1 MAKARRVGAILPSMQ
16 THGSTLCPCPSFR
29 LRELASMYFTMV
41 AVFLVI
47 LVVALQGL
55 APRGTYF
62 PYKVPLDPQG
72 LLELSWNV
80 SYPEQAVYFQILIR
94 KLKFGLLFGMSDR
107 GEFENADLAV
117 LWTDGHS
124 SYFGDAWS
132 DAQGQL
138 HMDSQQDYQLLG
150 AQKAPEGLYLLFRR
164 AFSTCDPKDYFIEDG
179 TVHLIY
185 GILESPVHSLH
196 TINISTMD
204 RGLQRVQLLKPSIT
218 IPDLPSDVKTMEITN
233 PSIVIPSQETTY
245 WCYITELPDSFTK
258 HHIIMYEP
266 VITKGNEALV
276 HHMEIFQCTAE
287 FDSIPHYNGLCDSKM
302 KPERLNY
309 CRHVL
314 AAWAMGAQAFYYP
327 EEAGLAFGGPGS
339 SRYLRLEVHYHNP
352 LIFKGR
358 RDSSGIRL
366 YYTESLRPYDA
377 GIMELGLVYT
387 PVMAVPPGETSFI
400 LTGYCTDKCTQ
411 RALPADGIRIFASQL
426 HTHLAGRKVVTVLS
440 RDGRE
445 QQVVNADGH
454 YSPHF
459 QEIRMLK
466 EVVSVFPVS
475 GSISTRLLHHC
486 CPQCPAQS
494 PCPPPASPG
503 LSSGSCSQGDELI
516 TSCTYNTE
524 DRSKVTVGGFG
535 IMEEMCVNY
544 VHYYPQT
551 QLELCKSA
559 VDPGYLHRYF
569 NLVNR
574 FNDEEVCTCPQ
585 VSVPQ
590 QFSSIPWNTFNRD
603 VLKSLYSFAPISMHC
618 NKSSAVR
625 FPGEWEK
632 QPLPSITKTLQEP
645 HPHCPPTP
653 GPHPAAPVPVPLNLG
668 DIRWG

>member
-1 MAKARRVGAILPSMQ
+1 MQLKSVTYPACPGGPAHKWARPGAGCCPGRMQ
-16 THGSTLCPCPSFR
+16 NSSSKPCSCPSLK
-29 LRELASMYFTMV
+29 LREVASMYFTLV
-41 AVFLVI
+41 AAFLVI
-47 LVVALQGL
+47 LVVALQGS
-55 APRGTYF
+55 APRGSDF

-80 SYPEQAVYFQILIR
+80 SYPEQAVHFQLLIR
-94 KLKFGLLFGMSDR
+94 ELQFGLLFGMSDR

-117 LWTDGHS
+117 LWSDGHN

-132 DAQGQL
+132 DAKGQL

-150 AQKAPEGLYLLFRR
+150 ARRAPEGLYLLFRR
-164 AFSTCDPKDYFIEDG
+164 AFSTCDPKDYLIEDG

-185 GILESPVHSLH
+185 GILEKPVHSLQA
-196 TINISTMD
+196 INVSALHG
-204 RGLQRVQLLKPSIT
+204 GLQRVQLLKPNISI
-218 IPDLPSDVKTMEITN
+218 PELPRDMKTMEITA
-233 PSIVIPSQETTY
+233 PDVVIPSQETTY
-245 WCYITELPDSFTK
+245 WCYMAELPEGFPK

-266 VITKGNEALV
+266 VVTAGNEALV
-276 HHMEIFQCTAE
+276 HHMEVFQCAAE
-287 FDSIPHYNGLCDSKM
+287 FDSFPHYSGPCDSKM
-302 KPERLNY
+302 KPDRLNY

-339 SRYLRLEVHYHNP
+339 SRYLRLEIHYHNP
-352 LIFKGR
+352 LVFKGR

-366 YYTESLRPYDA
+366 YYTATLRPYDA

-387 PVMAVPPGETSFI
+387 PVMAIPPGEDSFI

-411 RALPADGIRIFASQL
+411 LALPAAGIRIFASQL

-445 QQVVNADGH
+445 QRVVNADGH

-466 EVVSVFPVS
+466 EVVAVFP
-475 GSISTRLLHHC
+475 
-486 CPQCPAQS
+486 
-494 PCPPPASPG
+494 
-503 LSSGSCSQGDELI
+503 GDELI
-516 TSCTYNTE
+516 TTCTYNTE
-524 DRSKVTVGGFG
+524 DRSRATVGGFG
-535 IMEEMCVNY
+535 ILEEMCVNY

-574 FNDEEVCTCPQ
+574 FNDEEICMCPQ

-590 QFSSIPWNTFNRD
+590 QFYSIPWNTFNRD
-603 VLKSLYSFAPISMHC
+603 VLKSLYGFAPISVHC

-632 QPLPSITKTLQEP
+632 QPLPSITERLRERVP
-645 HPHCPPTP
+645 RCPPAP
-653 GPHPAAPVPVPLNLG
+653 EPQPAAPIPLELG
-668 DIRWG
+668 RLRRD

>member
-1 MAKARRVGAILPSMQ
+1 
-16 THGSTLCPCPSFR
+16 PSFK
-29 LRELASMYFTMV
+29 LREVASMYFTMI

-47 LVVALQGL
+47 LVVALQGS
-55 APRGTYF
+55 APRGSDF

-80 SYPEQAVYFQILIR
+80 SYPEQAVHFQLLI
-94 KLKFGLLFGMSDR
+94 KDLQFGLLFGMSDR

-117 LWTDGHS
+117 LWSDGHN

-132 DAQGQL
+132 DAKGQL

-150 AQKAPEGLYLLFRR
+150 AQRAPEGLYLLFRR
-164 AFSTCDPKDYFIEDG
+164 AFSTCDPKDYLIEDG

-185 GILESPVHSLH
+185 GILEKPVPSLQA
-196 TINISTMD
+196 INISAIH
-204 RGLQRVQLLKPSIT
+204 RGLQRVQLLKPNIT
-218 IPDLPSDVKTMEITN
+218 VPELPSDMKTMEITA
-233 PSIVIPSQETTY
+233 PDIVIPSQETTY
-245 WCYITELPDSFTK
+245 WCYMAELPDGFPK
-258 HHIIMYEP
+258 HHIVMYEP
-266 VITKGNEALV
+266 VITAGNEALV
-276 HHMEIFQCTAE
+276 HHMEVFQCAAE
-287 FDSIPHYNGLCDSKM
+287 FHSLPHYNGPCDSKM
-302 KPERLNY
+302 KPAHLNY

-339 SRYLRLEVHYHNP
+339 SRYLRLEIHYHNP
-352 LIFKGR
+352 LVFEGR

-366 YYTESLRPYDA
+366 YYTATLRRHDA

-387 PVMAVPPGETSFI
+387 PVMAIPPDEEAFV

-411 RALPADGIRIFASQL
+411 LALPAAGIRIFASQL

-445 QQVVNADGH
+445 RQVVNADGH

-459 QEIRMLK
+459 QVRGRPALPAPAASRF
-466 EVVSVFPVS
+466 VSV
-475 GSISTRLLHHC
+475 L
-486 CPQCPAQS
+486 Q
-494 PCPPPASPG
+494 
-503 LSSGSCSQGDELI
+503 
-516 TSCTYNTE
+516 
-524 DRSKVTVGGFG
+524 GGFG

-574 FNDEEVCTCPQ
+574 FNDEEVCMCPQ

-603 VLKSLYSFAPISMHC
+603 VLKSLYGFAPISVHC
-618 NKSSAVR
+618 NESSAVR

-632 QPLPSITKTLQEP
+632 QPLPTITQRLRETVP
-645 HPHCPPTP
+645 RCSPPP
-653 GPHPAAPVPVPLNLG
+653 GPRPAAPGPLN
-668 DIRWG
+668 

>member
-16 THGSTLCPCPSFR
+16 THGSTPCPCPSFR

-55 APRGTYF
+55 VPRGTYF

-117 LWTDGHS
+117 LWNDGHS

-132 DAQGQL
+132 DAHGQL
-138 HMDSQQDYQLLG
+138 HMDSQQDYQLLR
-150 AQKAPEGLYLLFRR
+150 AQKASEGLYLLFRR
-164 AFSTCDPKDYFIEDG
+164 AFSTCDPKDYLIEDG

-185 GILESPVHSLH
+185 GILENPVHSLRA
-196 TINISTMD
+196 INISTMY
-204 RGLQRVQLLKPSIT
+204 RGLQRVQLLKPNIT
-218 IPDLPSDVKTMEITN
+218 IPELPDNVKTMEITTPN
-233 PSIVIPSQETTY
+233 IVIPSQETTY
-245 WCYITELPDSFTK
+245 WCYIAELPDSFAK

-266 VITKGNEALV
+266 VITAGNEALV
-276 HHMEIFQCTAE
+276 HHMEIFQCAAE
-287 FDSIPHYNGLCDSKM
+287 FDSIPHYNDLCDSKM

-327 EEAGLAFGGPGS
+327 KEAGLAFGGPGS

-352 LIFKGR
+352 LLFKGR

-366 YYTESLRPYDA
+366 YYTANLRPHDA

-387 PVMAVPPGETSFI
+387 PVMAVPPGETTFI
-400 LTGYCTDKCTQ
+400 LTGYCTDKCTLQ
-411 RALPADGIRIFASQL
+411 ALPEDGIRIFASQL

-466 EVVSVFPVS
+466 ELVAVFP
-475 GSISTRLLHHC
+475 
-486 CPQCPAQS
+486 
-494 PCPPPASPG
+494 
-503 LSSGSCSQGDELI
+503 GDELI
-516 TSCTYNTE
+516 TTCTYNTE
-524 DRSKVTVGGFG
+524 GRSKVTVGGFG

-559 VDPGYLHRYF
+559 VDPGYLHLYF
-569 NLVNR
+569 NTVNR

-585 VSVPQ
+585 VSVPE
-590 QFSSIPWNTFNRD
+590 QFSSIPWNAFNRD
-603 VLKSLYSFAPISMHC
+603 VLKSLYNFAPISVHC

-625 FPGEWEK
+625 FPGVWEK
-632 QPLPSITKTLQEP
+632 QPLPSITKTLREP
-645 HPHCPPTP
+645 QPHCP
-653 GPHPAAPVPVPLNLG
+653 GPRPAVPVPINLG
-668 DIRWG
+668 DIRRG

>member
-1 MAKARRVGAILPSMQ
+1 MQLKRITYQACPGGPAHKWARPGAGCHPGRMQ
-16 THGSTLCPCPSFR
+16 NSRSKPCSCPSLK
-29 LRELASMYFTMV
+29 LREVASMYLTMV
-41 AVFLVI
+41 AAFLVI
-47 LVVALQGL
+47 LVVALQGSV
-55 APRGTYF
+55 PQKSDF

-80 SYPEQAVYFQILIR
+80 SYPEQAVHFQLLIR
-94 KLKFGLLFGMSDR
+94 ELRFGLLFGMSDR

-117 LWTDGHS
+117 LWSDGHN

-132 DAQGQL
+132 DAKGQL

-150 AQKAPEGLYLLFRR
+150 ARRAPEGLYLLFRR
-164 AFSTCDPKDYFIEDG
+164 AFSTCDPKDYLIEDG

-185 GILESPVHSLH
+185 GILEKPVPSLQA
-196 TINISTMD
+196 INISALHG
-204 RGLQRVQLLKPSIT
+204 GLQRVQLLKPNISI
-218 IPDLPSDVKTMEITN
+218 PELPSDMKSMEITA
-233 PSIVIPSQETTY
+233 PDVVIPSQETTY
-245 WCYITELPDSFTK
+245 WCYMAELPEGFPK

-266 VITKGNEALV
+266 VVTAGNEALV
-276 HHMEIFQCTAE
+276 HHMEVFQCTAQ
-287 FDSIPHYNGLCDSKM
+287 FDSFPHYNGPCDSKM
-302 KPERLNY
+302 KPDRLNY

-339 SRYLRLEVHYHNP
+339 SRYLRLEIHYHNP
-352 LIFKGR
+352 LVFKGR

-366 YYTESLRPYDA
+366 YYTATLRPYDA

-387 PVMAVPPGETSFI
+387 PVMAIPPGEHSFV

-411 RALPADGIRIFASQL
+411 LALPAAGIRIFASQL

-445 QQVVNADGH
+445 RQVVNADGH

-466 EVVSVFPVS
+466 EVVAVFP
-475 GSISTRLLHHC
+475 
-486 CPQCPAQS
+486 
-494 PCPPPASPG
+494 
-503 LSSGSCSQGDELI
+503 GDELI
-516 TSCTYNTE
+516 TTCTYNTE
-524 DRSKVTVGGFG
+524 DRSRATVGGFG
-535 IMEEMCVNY
+535 ILEEMCVNY

-574 FNDEEVCTCPQ
+574 FNDEEICMCPQ

-590 QFSSIPWNTFNRD
+590 QFYSIPWNTFNRD
-603 VLKSLYSFAPISMHC
+603 VLKSLYAFAPISMHC

-632 QPLPSITKTLQEP
+632 QPLPRITERLREP
-645 HPHCPPTP
+645 IPRCPPAP
-653 GPHPAAPVPVPLNLG
+653 EPQPAAPVPLNLG
-668 DIRWG
+668 QLRRD

>member
-1 MAKARRVGAILPSMQ
+1 MGKPRRVGAVLPSMQ
-16 THGSTLCPCPSFR
+16 TSGSKPCPCPSFK
-29 LRELASMYFTMV
+29 LREVASMYFTMI

-47 LVVALQGL
+47 LVVALQGS
-55 APRGTYF
+55 APHGSDF

-80 SYPEQAVYFQILIR
+80 SYPEQAVHFQLLVR
-94 KLKFGLLFGMSDR
+94 DLQFGVLFGMSDR

-117 LWTDGHS
+117 LWSDGHS
-124 SYFGDAWS
+124 SYFG
-132 DAQGQL
+132 
-138 HMDSQQDYQLLG
+138 
-150 AQKAPEGLYLLFRR
+150 
-164 AFSTCDPKDYFIEDG
+164 DG

-185 GILESPVHSLH
+185 GILEKPVHSLQA
-196 TINISTMD
+196 INISAIH
-204 RGLQRVQLLKPSIT
+204 RGLQRVQLLKPNISI
-218 IPDLPSDVKTMEITN
+218 PELPSDMKTMEITAPN
-233 PSIVIPSQETTY
+233 VVIPSQETTY
-245 WCYITELPDSFTK
+245 WCYMAELPDSFPK

-266 VITKGNEALV
+266 VITEGNEALV
-276 HHMEIFQCTAE
+276 HHMEVFQCAAE
-287 FDSIPHYNGLCDSKM
+287 FDSFPHYNGPCDSKM
-302 KPERLNY
+302 KPDRLNY

-339 SRYLRLEVHYHNP
+339 SRYLRLEIHYHNP
-352 LIFKGR
+352 LVFKGR

-366 YYTESLRPYDA
+366 YYTATLRRHDA

-387 PVMAVPPGETSFI
+387 PVMAIPPGEDAFV

-411 RALPADGIRIFASQL
+411 LALPAAGIHIFASQL

-445 QQVVNADGH
+445 WQVVNADGH

-466 EVVSVFPVS
+466 EVVAVFP
-475 GSISTRLLHHC
+475 
-486 CPQCPAQS
+486 
-494 PCPPPASPG
+494 
-503 LSSGSCSQGDELI
+503 GDELI
-516 TSCTYNTE
+516 TTCTYNTE
-524 DRSKVTVGGFG
+524 DRSRATVGGFG
-535 IMEEMCVNY
+535 ILEEMCVNY

-551 QLELCKSA
+551 ELELCKSA

-585 VSVPQ
+585 ASITQ
-590 QFSSIPWNTFNRD
+590 QFHSVPWNTFNRD
-603 VLKSLYSFAPISMHC
+603 VLKSLYSFAPISVHC

-632 QPLPSITKTLQEP
+632 QPLPTITQRLREP
-645 HPHCPPTP
+645 VPRCPPAP
-653 GPHPAAPVPVPLNLG
+653 GPRPAAPVPLNLG
-668 DIRWG
+668 ELGRD

>member
-16 THGSTLCPCPSFR
+16 TQGSTPCPCPSFR

-47 LVVALQGL
+47 LVVALQGS
-55 APRGTYF
+55 APHGTYF

-94 KLKFGLLFGMSDR
+94 KFKFGLLFGMSDR

-132 DAQGQL
+132 DALGQL

-164 AFSTCDPKDYFIEDG
+164 AFSTCDPKDYLIEDG

-185 GILESPVHSLH
+185 GILESPVRSLH
-196 TINISTMD
+196 AINISTMY
-204 RGLQRVQLLKPSIT
+204 RGLQRVQLLKPNIT
-218 IPDLPSDVKTMEITN
+218 IPGLPSDVKTMEITA

-245 WCYITELPDSFTK
+245 WCYITELPGSFTK

-266 VITKGNEALV
+266 VITAGNEALV

-287 FDSIPHYNGLCDSKM
+287 FDSIPHYNGPCDDKM
-302 KPERLNY
+302 KPQRLNY

-339 SRYLRLEVHYHNP
+339 SRYLRLEIHYHNP

-366 YYTESLRPYDA
+366 YYTASLRPHDA

-387 PVMAVPPGETSFI
+387 PMMAVPPGETAFV

-411 RALPADGIRIFASQL
+411 KALPVNGIRIFASQL
-426 HTHLAGRKVVTVLS
+426 HTHLAGRKVVTVLA

-445 QQVVNADGH
+445 LQVVNADGH

-466 EVVSVFPVS
+466 EVVSVFP
-475 GSISTRLLHHC
+475 
-486 CPQCPAQS
+486 
-494 PCPPPASPG
+494 
-503 LSSGSCSQGDELI
+503 GDELF
-516 TSCTYNTE
+516 TTCTYNTE
-524 DRSKVTVGGFG
+524 DRSNVTVGGFG
-535 IMEEMCVNY
+535 IREEMCVNY

-551 QLELCKSA
+551 QLELCKST

-574 FNDEEVCTCPQ
+574 FNDEEVCMCPQ
-585 VSVPQ
+585 VSIPQ
-590 QFSSIPWNTFNRD
+590 QFSSIPWNIFNRD
-603 VLKSLYSFAPISMHC
+603 VLKSFYSFAPISMHC

-632 QPLPSITKTLQEP
+632 QPLPSITRTLREP
-645 HPHCPPTP
+645 QPHCPSAP
-653 GPHPAAPVPVPLNLG
+653 GPRPAVPVPLNLN
-668 DIRWG
+668 DMRRD

>member
-1 MAKARRVGAILPSMQ
+1 MQ
-16 THGSTLCPCPSFR
+16 TSGSKPCPCPGFK
-29 LRELASMYFTMV
+29 LREVASVYFTMI

-47 LVVALQGL
+47 LVAALQGS

-80 SYPEQAVYFQILIR
+80 SYPEQAVYFQILSR
-94 KLKFGLLFGMSDR
+94 ELKFGLLFGMSDR

-117 LWTDGHS
+117 LWSDGHS

-132 DAQGQL
+132 DAKGHL

-150 AQKAPEGLYLLFRR
+150 AQSAAEGFYILFRR
-164 AFSTCDPKDYFIEDG
+164 AFSTCDPKDYLIEDG

-185 GILESPVHSLH
+185 GILEKPVRSLQA
-196 TINISTMD
+196 INISAIH
-204 RGLQRVQLLKPSIT
+204 RGLQRVQLLKPNIT
-218 IPDLPSDVKTMEITN
+218 IPELPSDMKTMEITA
-233 PSIVIPSQETTY
+233 PGVVIPSQETTY
-245 WCYITELPDSFTK
+245 WCYMAELPDGFPK

-266 VITKGNEALV
+266 VITAGNEALV
-276 HHMEIFQCTAE
+276 HHMEVFQCAAE
-287 FDSIPHYNGLCDSKM
+287 LDSIPRYNGPCDAKM
-302 KPERLNY
+302 KPDQLNY

-339 SRYLRLEVHYHNP
+339 SRYLRLEIHYHNP
-352 LIFKGR
+352 LVFKGR

-366 YYTESLRPYDA
+366 YYTGSLRRYDA

-387 PVMAVPPGETSFI
+387 PVMAVPPGETAFV

-411 RALPADGIRIFASQL
+411 RALPAAGIRIFASQL

-445 QQVVNADGH
+445 RQVVNADGH

-466 EVVSVFPVS
+466 ELVAVFP
-475 GSISTRLLHHC
+475 
-486 CPQCPAQS
+486 
-494 PCPPPASPG
+494 
-503 LSSGSCSQGDELI
+503 GDELI
-516 TSCTYNTE
+516 TACTYNTE
-524 DRSKVTVGGFG
+524 DRSQVTVGGFG

-569 NLVNR
+569 SLVNR

-603 VLKSLYSFAPISMHC
+603 VLKSLYGFAPISMHC

-625 FPGEWEK
+625 FPVRTASPGLK
-632 QPLPSITKTLQEP
+632 
-645 HPHCPPTP
+645 PPRSAP
-653 GPHPAAPVPVPLNLG
+653 RWARDVAAPCGPKAGSWSCPGNPSTSST
-668 DIRWG
+668 

>member
-1 MAKARRVGAILPSMQ
+1 MQ
-16 THGSTLCPCPSFR
+16 TSGSKPCPCPSFK
-29 LRELASMYFTMV
+29 LREVVSMYFTMI
-41 AVFLVI
+41 AVFLVV
-47 LVVALQGL
+47 LVVALQGT
-55 APRGTYF
+55 APQENYF

-80 SYPEQAVYFQILIR
+80 SYPQQVVHFQILV
-94 KLKFGLLFGMSDR
+94 KDPKFGLLFGMSDR

-117 LWTDGHS
+117 LWSDGHN

-132 DAQGQL
+132 DEKGQL

-150 AQKAPEGLYLLFRR
+150 AHRAPEGLYLLFRR
-164 AFSTCDPKDYFIEDG
+164 AFSTCDPKDYLIEDG

-185 GILESPVHSLH
+185 GILEKPVHSLH
-196 TINISTMD
+196 AINTSAIP
-204 RGLQRVQLLKPSIT
+204 RGLQRVQLLKPNIT
-218 IPDLPSDVKTMEITN
+218 VPELPSDMKTMEITA
-233 PSIVIPSQETTY
+233 PDVVIPSQETTY
-245 WCYITELPDSFTK
+245 WCYMAELPESFPK

-266 VITKGNEALV
+266 MITAGNEALV
-276 HHMEIFQCTAE
+276 HHMEVFQCAAE
-287 FDSIPHYNGLCDSKM
+287 FDSFPHYNGPCDSKM
-302 KPERLNY
+302 KPERLNF

-339 SRYLRLEVHYHNP
+339 SRYLRLEIHYHNP
-352 LIFKGR
+352 LVFKGR

-366 YYTESLRPYDA
+366 YYTATLRRYDA

-387 PVMAVPPGETSFI
+387 PVMAIPPGEAEFL
-400 LTGYCTDKCTQ
+400 LTGYCTDKCT
-411 RALPADGIRIFASQL
+411 RLALPAAGIRIFASQL
-426 HTHLAGRKVVTVLS
+426 HTHLAGRKVVTVLA

-445 QQVVNADGH
+445 RQVVNADSH

-459 QEIRMLK
+459 QVRSPVAAQRRIRH
-466 EVVSVFPVS
+466 VY
-475 GSISTRLLHHC
+475 
-486 CPQCPAQS
+486 
-494 PCPPPASPG
+494 
-503 LSSGSCSQGDELI
+503 LSRQ
-516 TSCTYNTE
+516 
-524 DRSKVTVGGFG
+524 GGFG

-590 QFSSIPWNTFNRD
+590 QFASVPWNTFNRD
-603 VLKSLYSFAPISMHC
+603 VLRSLYSFAPISMHC

-625 FPGEWEK
+625 FPVRTTLK
-632 QPLPSITKTLQEP
+632 PNSDMFCSKTR
-645 HPHCPPTP
+645 
-653 GPHPAAPVPVPLNLG
+653 GN
-668 DIRWG
+668 R

>member
-1 MAKARRVGAILPSMQ
+1 MQ
-16 THGSTLCPCPSFR
+16 TSSSKKCPCLGFK
-29 LRELASMYFTMV
+29 LREVASVYFTMV

-47 LVVALQGL
+47 LVVALQGS

-80 SYPEQAVYFQILIR
+80 SYPEQAVYFQILSR
-94 KLKFGLLFGMSDR
+94 ELKFGLLFGMSDR

-117 LWTDGHS
+117 LWSDGHS

-132 DAQGQL
+132 DAKGHL

-150 AQKAPEGLYLLFRR
+150 AQSAAEGLYILFRR
-164 AFSTCDPKDYFIEDG
+164 AFSTCDPKGLPYRGTASTG

-185 GILESPVHSLH
+185 GILEQPVRSLQA
-196 TINISTMD
+196 INISAIH
-204 RGLQRVQLLKPSIT
+204 RGLQRVQLLKPNIT
-218 IPDLPSDVKTMEITN
+218 IPELPSDMKTMEITA
-233 PSIVIPSQETTY
+233 PGVVIPSQETTY
-245 WCYITELPDSFTK
+245 WCYMAELPDGFAK
-258 HHIIMYEP
+258 HHIVMYEP
-266 VITKGNEALV
+266 VITVGNEALV
-276 HHMEIFQCTAE
+276 HHMEVFQCAQ
-287 FDSIPHYNGLCDSKM
+287 
-302 KPERLNY
+302 LNY

-352 LIFKGR
+352 LVFKGR

-366 YYTESLRPYDA
+366 YYTGSLRRYDA

-387 PVMAVPPGETSFI
+387 PVMAVPPGETAFV

-411 RALPADGIRIFASQL
+411 RALPAAGIRIFASQL
-426 HTHLAGRKVVTVLS
+426 HTHLAGRKVVTVLA

-445 QQVVNADGH
+445 RQVVNADGH

-466 EVVSVFPVS
+466 ELVAVFP
-475 GSISTRLLHHC
+475 
-486 CPQCPAQS
+486 
-494 PCPPPASPG
+494 
-503 LSSGSCSQGDELI
+503 GDELI
-516 TSCTYNTE
+516 TACTYNTE
-524 DRSKVTVGGFG
+524 DRTKVTVGGFG

-569 NLVNR
+569 SLVNR

-590 QFSSIPWNTFNRD
+590 QFSSIPWNAFNRD
-603 VLKSLYSFAPISMHC
+603 VLKSLYGFAPISMHC
-618 NKSSAVR
+618 NKSTAVR
-625 FPGEWEK
+625 FPVRTA
-632 QPLPSITKTLQEP
+632 S
-645 HPHCPPTP
+645 PPRADVA
-653 GPHPAAPVPVPLNLG
+653 GDVAAPRGPKAGSWSCPGNPGTSSTQSPVPQPPA
-668 DIRWG
+668 RWVRSGGFN

>member
-1 MAKARRVGAILPSMQ
+1 MQLRSLTYPDCPGGPAHKGTKPGAGCHPAQMQ
-16 THGSTLCPCPSFR
+16 TSGSKPCSCPSFK
-29 LRELASMYFTMV
+29 LREVASMYFTMI

-47 LVVALQGL
+47 LVVALQGS
-55 APRGTYF
+55 APRGSDF

-80 SYPEQAVYFQILIR
+80 SYPKQAVHFQLLIR
-94 KLKFGLLFGMSDR
+94 NLQFGLLFGMSDR
-107 GEFENADLAV
+107 GKFENADLAV
-117 LWTDGHS
+117 LWSDGRN

-150 AQKAPEGLYLLFRR
+150 KWKAPEGLYLLFRR
-164 AFSTCDPKDYFIEDG
+164 AFSTCDPKDYLIEDG

-185 GILESPVHSLH
+185 GILDKPVHSLQD
-196 TINISTMD
+196 INISAIH
-204 RGLQRVQLLKPSIT
+204 RGLQRVQLLKPNIT
-218 IPDLPSDVKTMEITN
+218 IPKLPSDMKTMEITA
-233 PSIVIPSQETTY
+233 PDIVIPSQETTY
-245 WCYITELPDSFTK
+245 WCYMTELPHGFPK
-258 HHIIMYEP
+258 HHIVMYEP
-266 VITKGNEALV
+266 VITAGNEVLV
-276 HHMEIFQCTAE
+276 HHMEVFQCAAK
-287 FDSIPHYNGLCDSKM
+287 FDSFPHYNGPCDSKM

-327 EEAGLAFGGPGS
+327 EEAGIAFGGPGF

-366 YYTESLRPYDA
+366 YYTATLRRHDA

-387 PVMAVPPGETSFI
+387 PVMAIPPGEDAFV

-411 RALPADGIRIFASQL
+411 LALPAAGIRIFASQL

-445 QQVVNADGH
+445 RQVVNSDDH

-459 QEIRMLK
+459 QDIRMLK
-466 EVVSVFPVS
+466 EVVPVFP
-475 GSISTRLLHHC
+475 
-486 CPQCPAQS
+486 
-494 PCPPPASPG
+494 
-503 LSSGSCSQGDELI
+503 GDELI
-516 TSCTYNTE
+516 TTCTYNTE
-524 DRSKVTVGGFG
+524 DRSGATVGGFG
-535 IMEEMCVNY
+535 TLEEMCVNY

-574 FNDEEVCTCPQ
+574 FNDEEVCMCPQ

-590 QFSSIPWNTFNRD
+590 QFYSVPWNTFNRD

-625 FPGEWEK
+625 FPFSSPKSEEFLEGLSAVNYAKSQGNTCE
-632 QPLPSITKTLQEP
+632 
-645 HPHCPPTP
+645 
-653 GPHPAAPVPVPLNLG
+653 
-668 DIRWG
+668 